1 MLMAMPMTA
10 TVVATATEQLT
21 ELVPAP
27 LGQMVL
33 LRAPWGA
40 WWQAHWQCIWQCYPD
55 GSVWWSWLDDGHDD
69 DDGDADDHN
78 DGGDGNGKADGAG
91 DKLAIMPLIA

>member
-1 MLMAMPMTA
+1 MEGMIKGALAVHLTMPPPRMAAYGKADSEMIMVMLMAMPMTA

-40 WWQAHWQCIWQCYPD
+40 
-55 GSVWWSWLDDGHDD
+55 
-69 DDGDADDHN
+69 
-78 DGGDGNGKADGAG
+78 
-91 DKLAIMPLIA
+91 

>member
-1 MLMAMPMTA
+1 VNRAADSAADGSVGKWRCWRRRGRHDKRRAGSASDNAPPRMAAYGKADSEMIMVMLMAMPMTA

-40 WWQAHWQCIWQCYPD
+40 
-55 GSVWWSWLDDGHDD
+55 
-69 DDGDADDHN
+69 
-78 DGGDGNGKADGAG
+78 
-91 DKLAIMPLIA
+91 